1 MKVTRRV
8 NAAIGVLTLVVSLVA
23 SMWRYDHDRAFGPG
37 LLLTSAIFGFVAIT
51 LVITWR
57 RHATVPGSAPMSA
70 GLVWLVLLILT
81 TIAIWDLV
89 PSSRRP
95 AYGLLLAVVV
105 GVVLGAAAGPSVDL
119 GPEDDDRL

>member
-1 MKVTRRV
+1 MKVTRLV
-8 NAAIGVLTLVVSLVA
+8 NASIGLLTLAVSLVA

-57 RHATVPGSAPMSA
+57 RRTVAPGTAPMSA

-81 TIAIWDLV
+81 TVAIWDLV
-89 PSSRRP
+89 PSAQRP

-105 GVVLGAAAGPSVDL
+105 GVVLGAAASPSVDL
-119 GPEDDDRL
+119 GPEDEDGP